1 MEDFSM
7 EEEIHP
13 ADEEDEALL
22 NEASEC
28 GTSPQDKREET
39 KDRASGAKRTLELY
53 TPNQA
58 VTPKTAKTQR
68 GGGKTQRFIRCTSHQ
83 GTQP

>member
-1 MEDFSM
+1 M

-28 GTSPQDKREET
+28 GTSQQDKREET
-39 KDRASGAKRTLELY
+39 KDRASGAKRTLELHTESSGHSKDSENTKKRREDAKIHPVY
-53 TPNQA
+53 LTPRDP
-58 VTPKTAKTQR
+58 TL
-68 GGGKTQRFIRCTSHQ
+68 
-83 GTQP
+83 